1 MGLDQFQVQSLTLQ
15 PPNEKLRTQF
25 HFNLIVLN
33 SHIFKFN
40 RKFENF
46 INALSIGIHVLLKY
60 VLLCLFLHFHNH
72 IEPRQKVDAKLI
84 LMMFP

>member
-46 INALSIGIHVLLKY
+46 IN
-60 VLLCLFLHFHNH
+60 
-72 IEPRQKVDAKLI
+72 E
-84 LMMFP
+84 

>member
-25 HFNLIVLN
+25 HLNLIVLN

-46 INALSIGIHVLLKY
+46 INALSIGIHVFLKN
-60 VLLCLFLHFHNH
+60 VLLCLLLHFRNH
-72 IEPRQKVDAKLI
+72 IEQRQKVYAKLM